1 MPQFWSVAVMKDVPL
16 VDDQLQHA
24 ASCACCVLL
33 VAAGDEGAEALAA
46 AIASSSALKK
56 LQLSGNRV
64 SAVQLQVVQHVL
76 KTRVY
81 KM

>member
-1 MPQFWSVAVMKDVPL
+1 LFPVFP
-16 VDDQLQHA
+16 
-24 ASCACCVLL
+24 
-33 VAAGDEGAEALAA
+33 GDEGAEALAA

-64 SAVQLQVVQHVL
+64 SSVQLQVVQHVL